1 LNEYLPLLRGPV
13 RSTWALELL
22 LLLRQRGTE
31 GHSFDGLVRELRA
44 TPSLVRR
51 CLEQLEAG
59 GLIACDPGDR
69 CRFAPAS
76 PVLAEM
82 CAALE
87 AAYRERPLAI
97 INAITAAPDDRLRD
111 FSNAFRLKPPKDE
124 SDA

>member
-1 LNEYLPLLRGPV
+1 M
-13 RSTWALELL
+13 L
-22 LLLRQRGTE
+22 LLLRQRAEE
-31 GHSFDGLVRELRA
+31 GHSLDGLVRDLRA

-51 CLEQLEAG
+51 CLDQLEAG
-59 GLIACDPGDR
+59 GLIACEGEDR

-76 PVLAEM
+76 PALADM

-97 INAITAAPDDRLRD
+97 INAITAAPDHRLRD
-111 FSNAFRLKPPKDE
+111 FSDAFRLKPPKDE